1 MINWK
6 VTAIAGAGA
15 FLLSLLLGLLSEVTG
30 GVLVLRAFFSGIF
43 FSLLI
48 SAARLALIRLLP
60 GLGDEEIQ
68 EDIAD
73 DGTEQGDVQEKAFQA
88 RQVDIVLGEEDEEN
102 GTYEE
107 EEVED
112 FDSGDEFVPQELGTS
127 GSAGSSETQDGADE
141 RSEAPVAAAVTNSDP
156 GRKAASRGG
165 IPDIGQFEA
174 TFTDGDVDSLGE
186 KKSSPVSAEI
196 LGGVHDT
203 EEMAKAVHT
212 ILQKDQEG

>member
-1 MINWK
+1 VN
-6 VTAIAGAGA
+6 
-15 FLLSLLLGLLSEVTG
+15 
-30 GVLVLRAFFSGIF
+30 
-43 FSLLI
+43 
-48 SAARLALIRLLP
+48 
-60 GLGDEEIQ
+60 Q
-68 EDIAD
+68 EDIAE
-73 DGTEQGDVQEKAFQA
+73 DGTEQGGVQEKAFQA

-127 GSAGSSETQDGADE
+127 GSTDSSEPEDGAHE
-141 RSEAPVAAAVTNSDP
+141 RSETPAAAVETNSAP
-156 GRKAASRGG
+156 VNKPSSRGG

-174 TFTDGDVDSLGE
+174 TFTDGEVDSLGE
-186 KKSSPVSAEI
+186 KKSNPISAEI